1 MTDKIILIERG
12 EIISNDQMIA
22 ECFNDHFVNITESL
36 GLDPT
41 FRDDLEC
48 QDLEIKIDRA
58 TEKYKEHASIIAI
71 KNRKCTSTFSF
82 EHVNPWNVMDQIKA
96 LDTNKSSSGDI
107 PTKIIDEAK
116 DVLCPYLTDCIN
128 TAINNC
134 CFPEILKESY
144 VTPIHKNKDTTQKVN
159 YRPISVL
166 QSIAK
171 VFERIK
177 FDQMYQYF
185 ANILSPLLSGFRKG
199 YSTQHALVRVI
210 ESWKK
215 CLDSSGIVGTILMD
229 LSKAYDCIPYDL
241 LIAKL
246 SAYGF
251 QRNALKLIYSY
262 LTNRSQ
268 RVKVRSKNS
277 TAQRISIGVPQGSV
291 LGPLLFNIFI
301 NNIFLMDLESEIC
314 SFADDTTLYSCSTS
328 LDDATIRLENDLKKL
343 LTWFTENGMR
353 ANPSKFQMMFLGH
366 KRANKLCL
374 NVNGQFILQNEE
386 VKLLGVKIDRKLTF
400 ETHVKEICTKV
411 NQKVSAFRRVRPYLG
426 I

>member
-22 ECFNDHFVNITESL
+22 ECFNDHFVNITDSL

-48 QDLEIKIDRA
+48 QDLQIKIDRA

-116 DVLCPYLTDCIN
+116 DVICPYLTDCIN

-185 ANILSPLLSGFRKG
+185 ANILSPLLS
-199 YSTQHALVRVI
+199 
-210 ESWKK
+210 WKK

-251 QRNALKLIYSY
+251 QRNALNLIYSY

-268 RVKVRSKNS
+268 RVKVGSKNS

-291 LGPLLFNIFI
+291 LGPLLLNIFI
-301 NNIFLMDLESEIC
+301 NDIFLMDLESEIC
-314 SFADDTTLYSCSTS
+314 NFADDTTLYSCSTS
-328 LDDATIRLENDLKKL
+328 LDDAMIRLENDLQKL
-343 LTWFTENGMR
+343 LTWFTEKEC
-353 ANPSKFQMMFLGH
+353 AQTL
-366 KRANKLCL
+366 
-374 NVNGQFILQNEE
+374 VNF
-386 VKLLGVKIDRKLTF
+386 K
-400 ETHVKEICTKV
+400 
-411 NQKVSAFRRVRPYLG
+411 
-426 I
+426 

>member
-22 ECFNDHFVNITESL
+22 ECFNDHFVNITDSL

-58 TEKYKEHASIIAI
+58 MEKYKEHASIIAI

-128 TAINNC
+128 AAINNC

-144 VTPIHKNKDTTQKVN
+144 ITPIHKNKDTTQKVN

-246 SAYGF
+246 SAYSF

-268 RVKVRSKNS
+268 RVKVGSKNS
-277 TAQRISIGVPQGSV
+277 TAQRISIGVPQGSI

-301 NNIFLMDLESEIC
+301 NDTFLMDLESEIC
-314 SFADDTTLYSCSTS
+314 NFADYSCSTS
-328 LDDATIRLENDLKKL
+328 LGDATIRLENDLQKL

-374 NVNGQFILQNEE
+374 NVNGQFIL
-386 VKLLGVKIDRKLTF
+386 KMKK
-400 ETHVKEICTKV
+400 
-411 NQKVSAFRRVRPYLG
+411 
-426 I
+426 